1 MKMKNADTI
10 FRVITVYGSPY
21 DEGKE
26 SFISELHSLILED
39 PFPTLIGGG
48 VNLVRYAK
56 DKSNGNIN
64 QRWSESYNAWIEIW
78 SLLEIKLSSRKF
90 TWANNQVDLI
100 MSTIDRLFCNTEL
113 DMISPLASYRALP
126 RCGSDHVPIVWESG
140 LNQNP

>member
-48 VNLVRYAK
+48 L
-56 DKSNGNIN
+56 
-64 QRWSESYNAWIEIW
+64 IW
-78 SLLEIKLSSRKF
+78 LDMPKIKVMAIL
-90 TWANNQVDLI
+90 
-100 MSTIDRLFCNTEL
+100 TIDGVRILMPGLKSGACLRLSC
-113 DMISPLASYRALP
+113 LAEDLLGPTTR
-126 RCGSDHVPIVWESG
+126 WT
-140 LNQNP
+140 